1 MSEDSATAGSK
12 RDPFAGSGR
21 EPGPGAGKAPAG
33 GSKYALFSIASNATL
48 IILKLIAGALT
59 GSIAII
65 SEAVHSFLDLLASFM
80 TWVAVRFSE
89 HPPDLDHPFG
99 HGKAEN
105 LASLFEALLIIAG
118 GLYIVKEAI
127 EGLMGDRHLPSL
139 TAGILVMFLSSA
151 VNLVVSAI
159 LFRKGKENG
168 SPALVADAWHL
179 RTDVYT
185 SAGIMLALLV
195 IHVGKLIDPALD
207 LGFIDSA
214 AALVVSFFI
223 LKTGWTLAWE
233 AITNLLD
240 HSLGDDELRMIEDH
254 IARFAPKILGYRR
267 LRTRRSG
274 PFQIIVVDL
283 FVDGGLSVWE
293 AHELG
298 NTVVLG
304 IKKHYPHAD
313 ITFHLEPVTAGD
325 TCEIDPEAR
334 AKAKAAEAAADPKA

>member
-1 MSEDSATAGSK
+1 
-12 RDPFAGSGR
+12 
-21 EPGPGAGKAPAG
+21 
-33 GSKYALFSIASNATL
+33 
-48 IILKLIAGALT
+48 
-59 GSIAII
+59 
-65 SEAVHSFLDLLASFM
+65 M

-105 LASLFEALLIIAG
+105 LASLFEAILIIVG

-127 EGLMGDRHLPSL
+127 AGLMGDRELPSL
-139 TAGILVMFLSSA
+139 TAGIAVMFLSSA
-151 VNLVVSAI
+151 VNYIVSRV
-159 LFRKGKENG
+159 LFKKGKESN

-185 SAGIMLALLV
+185 SFGIMVALV
-195 IHVGKLIDPALD
+195 IIHLGRLINPDWDLD
-207 LGFIDSA
+207 FIDSA

-223 LKTGWTLAWE
+223 LKTGWSLAWE

-240 HSLGDDELRMIEDH
+240 HSLNQDELRFIEDH
-254 IARFAPKILGYRR
+254 IAQFAPNILGYRR

-283 FVDGGLSVWE
+283 FVDGKLSVWE

-298 NTVVLG
+298 KEVSKG
-304 IKKHYPHAD
+304 IKVHYPQAD
-313 ITFHLEPVTAGD
+313 ITFHLEPVTAGE
-325 TCEIDPEAR
+325 TCEFDG
-334 AKAKAAEAAADPKA
+334 PK